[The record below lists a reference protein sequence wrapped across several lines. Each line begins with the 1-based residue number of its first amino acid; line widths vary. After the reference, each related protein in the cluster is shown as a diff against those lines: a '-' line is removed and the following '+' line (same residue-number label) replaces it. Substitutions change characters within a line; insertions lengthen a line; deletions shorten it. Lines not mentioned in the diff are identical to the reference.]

1 MLLLSSTMALP
12 TALTIDSL
20 VAPGVVILAVVG
32 IATAFSYR
40 GSGITSHR
48 RGGRSS
54 ADAPGAAAKSDPGGH
69 DQDQERPFDEHG
81 TK

>member
-1 MLLLSSTMALP
+1 MLLLSSTTALP
-12 TALTIDSL
+12 TALTIDSF
-20 VAPGVVILAVVG
+20 VAPGVVILVVVG
-32 IATAFSYR
+32 IAIAFSYR
-40 GSGITSHR
+40 GSGIASHR

-54 ADAPGAAAKSDPGGH
+54 ADAPGAVGKSDPGGH